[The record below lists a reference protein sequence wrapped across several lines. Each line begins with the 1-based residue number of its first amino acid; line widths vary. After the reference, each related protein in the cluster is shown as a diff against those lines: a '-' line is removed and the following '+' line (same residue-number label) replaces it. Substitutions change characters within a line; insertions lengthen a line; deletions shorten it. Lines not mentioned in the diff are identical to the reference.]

1 MDRFI
6 TSEIVQMVKGLM
18 QSSERKEKMVKL
30 NYNIA
35 SRHYSYIELQKN
47 LSGLMASFFGDD

>member
-6 TSEIVQMVKGLM
+6 TREIVQDVKDILE
-18 QSSERKEKMVKL
+18 SPERKEKMVNL

-35 SRHYSYIELQKN
+35 SRHYSFSELQKY
-47 LSGLMASFFGDD
+47 LSGLMASIFGA